1 MLIISIMLY
10 FFSHRK
16 KRKVSRFLS
25 IEYFGKKK
33 TTLDKMYLF
42 FFSKQN
48 KTKTGVEGSPYITM
62 KSLLV

>member
-1 MLIISIMLY
+1 MLY

-16 KRKVSRFLS
+16 KKES
-25 IEYFGKKK
+25 IKIFEYRILWKKK